1 MQLFLLS
8 NVGYLVETRG
18 RRSQSCI
25 TKQHAARSHN
35 SFTSNIS
42 GGSIVSLDSPKILQN
57 LEWIYC
63 IRHIMAN
70 WTKNQNVA
78 VKEQLKA
85 GIRYFDLRVSA
96 KSRENNLY
104 FCHGMYSC
112 KVEPVLNEISTFLE
126 THSKEVVI
134 LDFQH
139 FYGFTQ
145 QTHGKLMQMLLKTYG
160 TKLLPYSDHMD
171 HLSLDYMTSQ
181 FSYQVITV
189 YRSDAARFGQPLF
202 WPSASFPTPWANTID
217 HNALFNFLDDKI
229 KDRKDNVGFITQIV
243 LTPTL
248 TDILFNSCTTLEQ
261 KLAIDFEDLRTG
273 WISKQTPG
281 RRGVNI
287 VIGDFIDL
295 SDNLFTKT
303 VINLNLKLLRDL
315 PKRMTSP
322 IN

>member
-1 MQLFLLS
+1 MYFISTSSPDEYSTKVDRMIGENMDLTRDLEFWMSKLPACLRALPIIYLS
-8 NVGYLVETRG
+8 IPG
-18 RRSQSCI
+18 
-25 TKQHAARSHN
+25 SHN

-126 THSKEVVI
+126 THSKE
-134 LDFQH
+134 
-139 FYGFTQ
+139 
-145 QTHGKLMQMLLKTYG
+145 
-160 TKLLPYSDHMD
+160 
-171 HLSLDYMTSQ
+171 
-181 FSYQVITV
+181 VITV